1 MYYSVQRGHVFWS
14 NLLQSVVDAT
24 GISELDEQY
33 VGAFVLFG
41 GCPNRTPYKGPAT
54 AIVLQDSG

>member
-41 GCPNRTPYKGPAT
+41 GWPNRTP
-54 AIVLQDSG
+54 SS